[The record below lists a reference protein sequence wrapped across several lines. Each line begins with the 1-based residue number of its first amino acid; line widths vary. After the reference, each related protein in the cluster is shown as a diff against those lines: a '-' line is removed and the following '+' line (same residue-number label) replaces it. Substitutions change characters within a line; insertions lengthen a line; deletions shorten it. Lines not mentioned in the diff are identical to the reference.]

1 MGKLIGG
8 GALLLVA
15 LLMLV
20 GFLRA
25 DVDPSA
31 PATILALLI
40 GVVVPAGAGVALIRA
55 RLRAGGAASQRR
67 EQLVR
72 ETLAAEVLRLAGQ
85 HDGRLTVV
93 EVVTELAVPPE
104 TAKEAL
110 DGLMTRDFAD
120 LEVTDSGVLV
130 YVFGDVRDLPE
141 KAKSRGLLE

>member
-15 LLMLV
+15 LSMLV

-40 GVVVPAGAGVALIRA
+40 GVAVPAGAGMALIRA
-55 RLRAGGAASQRR
+55 HMRVGGTASRRR
-67 EQLVR
+67 EELVR

-110 DGLMTRDFAD
+110 DRLMTRDLAE
-120 LEVTDSGVLV
+120 LEVTESGVLV
-130 YVFGDVRDLPE
+130 YVFGDVRDLAE
-141 KAKSRGLLE
+141 KANSRGLLE

>member
-1 MGKLIGG
+1 MSKIIGG
-8 GALLLVA
+8 SALLLVA

-40 GVVVPAGAGVALIRA
+40 GVVVPAGAGAALIRA
-55 RLRAGGAASQRR
+55 QMRSGGTAARRR
-67 EQLVR
+67 EELAR
-72 ETLAAEVLRLAGQ
+72 ETRAAEVLRLAGQ
-85 HDGRLTVV
+85 HGGRLTVV

-110 DGLMTRDFAD
+110 DQLMTRDLAEI
-120 LEVTDSGVLV
+120 EVTESGMLV
-130 YVFGDVRDLPE
+130 YVFGDVRDLSE
-141 KAKSRGLLE
+141 KTKSRGLLE